1 VGRSGPLSILLAVAF
16 IAAASFGVGAGP
28 AAAQP
33 VPVNPSTP
41 VPPGAP
47 TVESALAALEHLI
60 SDATGAAA
68 ATPGQDPGARETEP
82 IHIDDQTSFQA
93 HVAFEGG
100 RILGTIDIDFS
111 DSAHTVHA
119 TAVIDG
125 PLCTKAGG
133 VADPEVRLKLED
145 NGATLTETTLTAE
158 LTIRANA
165 HAKLDGAPT
174 ATVTA
179 NAGAAARQLI
189 KALTQKVGK
198 EAQRVWQ
205 SGYCVQIAV
214 DGPNPRHVDPGEHVD
229 LTGKV
234 TARMRGPV
242 PGDVTAKLSGKTRV
256 EPASQPAP
264 DLELSY
270 EAPSKRGDS
279 ASLTLHSESNRGV
292 GETVV
297 ELTTSTIFIVSGTLQ
312 VSTGPLTG
320 YLVLSETRLA
330 PVKGGHG
337 AARGEVKVDF
347 HLETSV
353 PCPTAM
359 DTKETLTLEARPTGP
374 AKKGEPQQYR
384 LTAVGGTP
392 LGGTRTVLSGGCE
405 PKQGFI
411 DPGENPAYANS
422 VIARATPILFTEE
435 GGRFPVSAPSISGG
449 ALVITPEK

>member
-1 VGRSGPLSILLAVAF
+1 MLWRGAGGTEVSVGRSGVPLPIPLAVAF
-16 IAAASFGVGAGP
+16 IAAAFVGVGP
-28 AAAQP
+28 VAAQP
-33 VPVNPSTP
+33 VPVNPSAP

-60 SDATGAAA
+60 GDAAGAAA
-68 ATPGQDPGARETEP
+68 ATPGQDPGAGQTES
-82 IHIDDQTSFQA
+82 IRVDDQTSFQA
-93 HVAFEGG
+93 HVSFEGG
-100 RILGTIDIDFS
+100 RILGTIDIDFA
-111 DSAHTVHA
+111 DGAHTVHA

-133 VADPEVRLKLED
+133 VADPELRLKLED

-174 ATVTA
+174 ATVTG

-198 EAQRVWQ
+198 EAQRVWH

-214 DGPNPRHVDPGEHVD
+214 DGPNPRHVDPGSHVD

-242 PGDVTAKLSGKTRV
+242 PGDVTAKLSGKTKV

-264 DLELSY
+264 DLELAY

-279 ASLTLHSESNRGV
+279 ATLTLHSESNRGV
-292 GETVV
+292 GETIV
-297 ELTTSTIFIVSGTLQ
+297 ELTTSAIFKVSGTLR
-312 VSTGPLTG
+312 VSTGPITG
-320 YLVLSETRLA
+320 DLVLSETRLA
-330 PVKGGHG
+330 PVKGGNG
-337 AARGEVKVDF
+337 AARGEVKVKF
-347 HLETSV
+347 HREVSV
-353 PCPTAM
+353 PCLTAI
-359 DTKETLTLEARPTGP
+359 DTTETLTLEARPTAP

-384 LTAVGGTP
+384 LTATGGAD
-392 LGGTRTVLSGGCE
+392 LGGSQSVLSGGCE
-405 PKQGFI
+405 PKQ
-411 DPGENPAYANS
+411 
-422 VIARATPILFTEE
+422 V
-435 GGRFPVSAPSISGG
+435 
-449 ALVITPEK
+449 